1 MIQSIERGCGAYE
14 AQKFADSLRQG
25 ADVGNES
32 VHIIQGL
39 VRAFNKALNIKDSE
53 MSAQIRS
60 AVTAAVS
67 QPRPVPAVSG
77 PTPQERATRR
87 KMLNE
92 RLPALVKGTSIVHWI
107 EVVRLIIRQDGTGL
121 TPSEILDAVKKA
133 ACANNEVAL
142 NIDSN
147 VAGKILTDVNELF
160 VILTKLF
167 KPDQHGYLAALRS
180 KVQRENQPAADFL
193 NEIKDLGYKHWIGLP
208 DKEEGDQND
217 KKNFQDN
224 RSSQYRGRGRGNGRG
239 YANYNQPFEEKSPF
253 SFMLQLNMDEED
265 SDLDVNICDLTPDDQ
280 TDTDREDQVSA
291 RDPDFMPVKI
301 ENRKPAIYVPS
312 QAPVRKRKR
321 TVTASTPQQA
331 EKTVSDVLPCPP
343 TPVGEQFP
351 KLDLSCLSN
360 LRTNKSAPKSPPVRK
375 VIRKSRAAS
384 KTGPASKTPA
394 GLPPLIARGRKPR
407 HTKQVQAM
415 IKEGMEL
422 LAGAYEF
429 IDTAAASKSIDKGKR
444 PMTPAECAAFES
456 SQKSSGKPQLP
467 QLPVPM
473 EMQEVTFLPR
483 VEPPPHA
490 TAFRNVPLY
499 TDDCWKLPLPDSTRV
514 AERQKD
520 LCWPM
525 KAALFDPTLHCFE
538 KPPYWPAH
546 LPKPAQHTDDPN

>member
-1 MIQSIERGCGAYE
+1 MEVPVEEEVVTPPRGTRRNPIHIPDTPRAVPIAQSLQIIQDEPELAALVPAMIQSIERGCGAYE

-92 RLPALVKGTSIVHWI
+92 RLPALVKG
-107 EVVRLIIRQDGTGL
+107 L

-208 DKEEGDQND
+208 DKEEVYEMIISNMTD
-217 KKNFQDN
+217 KHH
-224 RSSQYRGRGRGNGRG
+224 R
-239 YANYNQPFEEKSPF
+239 PF
-253 SFMLQLNMDEED
+253 M
-265 SDLDVNICDLTPDDQ
+265 
-280 TDTDREDQVSA
+280 R
-291 RDPDFMPVKI
+291 
-301 ENRKPAIYVPS
+301 
-312 QAPVRKRKR
+312 
-321 TVTASTPQQA
+321 
-331 EKTVSDVLPCPP
+331 
-343 TPVGEQFP
+343 
-351 KLDLSCLSN
+351 
-360 LRTNKSAPKSPPVRK
+360 
-375 VIRKSRAAS
+375 
-384 KTGPASKTPA
+384 
-394 GLPPLIARGRKPR
+394 
-407 HTKQVQAM
+407 
-415 IKEGMEL
+415 
-422 LAGAYEF
+422 
-429 IDTAAASKSIDKGKR
+429 
-444 PMTPAECAAFES
+444 FE
-456 SQKSSGKPQLP
+456 
-467 QLPVPM
+467 
-473 EMQEVTFLPR
+473 T
-483 VEPPPHA
+483 
-490 TAFRNVPLY
+490 
-499 TDDCWKLPLPDSTRV
+499 
-514 AERQKD
+514 
-520 LCWPM
+520 
-525 KAALFDPTLHCFE
+525 
-538 KPPYWPAH
+538 
-546 LPKPAQHTDDPN
+546 